1 MMWLR
6 FLTSSLKQNGILQ
19 PFLRRKFVSTS
30 MNYGINKSS
39 NSCWSQSLLGK
50 VDGSIRPTTC
60 SFQLHLASPKQKI
73 NLQQTRFFSKSNPY
87 SKGSNSSKK
96 SPHTRS
102 PKAIDDPKT
111 TNVEIVSGLMKLLW
125 PKKDMSVKVR
135 VVIAVCLLIS
145 AKLLNVTVP
154 FLFKDI
160 VNILGD
166 PTAAAAA
173 SPVLAIFT
181 ASSAMLIGY
190 GIARAGASGFNE
202 LRNAVFA
209 KVSQRSIRKIS
220 KETFLKLHSL
230 DLSYHLSRQTGS
242 LSRAIDRGTRGIN
255 FVLGSMLFNVA
266 PIILEVSLVTGI
278 LAVQCGPLF
287 AGITLATMGA
297 YTAFTVIVTQWRIKI
312 RRAMNA
318 AENEGGATAIDSL
331 LNYETVKYFG
341 NEEHEAK
348 RYDGSL
354 AKFQDASLKTS
365 SSLAMLNFGQQA
377 ILSMGLTG
385 VMLLSA
391 SEIING
397 SATVGDIV
405 LVNGLL
411 FQLSLPL
418 NFLGTVY
425 REVRQSLLDMAVLF
439 DILSLTPNVVVKE
452 NAPDIVLPENLYKP
466 ISGGLRNT
474 SNSVK
479 SVHQQHQEYTRKL
492 ADAFHDNT
500 TTVKTPSASKLSST
514 FETPSIITSYLEPA
528 IEFENV
534 SFTYESGLCVFK
546 DVSLRIP
553 FGAKTALVGPSGSG
567 KSTALRLLYRF
578 YDPQDGVIRV
588 NGQDIRDVNVDSL
601 RKVLGVV
608 PQDCVLFN
616 DTIFY
621 NIKYGNLKADDAA
634 VYEAAKIANIHHII
648 ERMPQ
653 GYDSQVG
660 ERGLKLSGG
669 EKQRVA
675 IARAVMKNS
684 PILLYD
690 EATSS
695 LDAIT
700 EQNILSSVAQV
711 AEGRT
716 SLFIAH
722 RLSTIQ
728 DVDKIF
734 VLHQGHIAEQ
744 GTHSKLL
751 EDANSFYSY
760 LWHNQHRSSSSNSSS

>member
-1 MMWLR
+1 M
-6 FLTSSLKQNGILQ
+6 
-19 PFLRRKFVSTS
+19 
-30 MNYGINKSS
+30 
-39 NSCWSQSLLGK
+39 
-50 VDGSIRPTTC
+50 
-60 SFQLHLASPKQKI
+60 
-73 NLQQTRFFSKSNPY
+73 
-87 SKGSNSSKK
+87 
-96 SPHTRS
+96 
-102 PKAIDDPKT
+102 
-111 TNVEIVSGLMKLLW
+111 
-125 PKKDMSVKVR
+125 
-135 VVIAVCLLIS
+135 
-145 AKLLNVTVP
+145 
-154 FLFKDI
+154 FKDI

-166 PTAAAAA
+166 PSAAAAA
-173 SPVLAIFT
+173 SPVIALFT
-181 ASSAMLIGY
+181 ASTAMLLGY
-190 GIARAGASGFNE
+190 GLARAGASGFNE

-209 KVSQRSIRKIS
+209 KVSQRSIRTMS

-255 FVLGSMLFNVA
+255 FVLGSLLFNVT
-266 PIILEVSLVTGI
+266 PILLEVSLVTGI
-278 LAVQCGPLF
+278 LAYKCGPMF
-287 AGITLATMGA
+287 AGVTLATMGA
-297 YTAFTVIVTQWRIKI
+297 YTAFTIIVTQWRIKI

-341 NEEHEAK
+341 NESHEAE
-348 RYDGSL
+348 RYDVSL
-354 AKFQDASLKTS
+354 AKFQTASLKTS

-377 ILSMGLTG
+377 ILSTGLTG

-391 SEIING
+391 TQILNG

-439 DILSLTPNVVVKE
+439 DILSLKPQIEMKE
-452 NAPDIVLPENLYKP
+452 NAPDIVLPANVYKP
-466 ISGGLRNT
+466 FSGGLRSEGT
-474 SNSVK
+474 AVK
-479 SVHQQHQEYTRKL
+479 SVYEQHLEYKETRKQQQEQL
-492 ADAFHDNT
+492 EQQGVDGQT
-500 TTVKTPSASKLSST
+500 THTVTSPDV
-514 FETPSIITSYLEPA
+514 SIPLMRSFAPAVITSDLNPA
-528 IEFENV
+528 VEFENV
-534 SFTYESGLCVFK
+534 SFTYESGLKVFN

-553 FGAKTALVGPSGSG
+553 FGARTALVGPSGSG

-578 YDPQDGVIRV
+578 YDPSDGVIRV
-588 NGQDIRDVNVDSL
+588 NGQDIRDVNIDSL
-601 RKVLGVV
+601 RQVLGVV

-616 DTIFY
+616 ETIFY
-621 NIKYGNLKADDAA
+621 NIKYGNLHADDDT
-634 VYEAAKIANIHHII
+634 VYEAAKIANIHHLI
-648 ERMPQ
+648 EQMPQ
-653 GYDSQVG
+653 QYDTQVG

-700 EQNILSSVAQV
+700 EQNILSSVARV

-728 DVDKIF
+728 NVDKIF
-734 VLHQGHIAEQ
+734 VLHDGRVAEE
-744 GTHSKLL
+744 GTHSQLL
-751 EDANSFYSY
+751 DDSNSFYSY
-760 LWHNQHRSSSSNSSS
+760 LWHNQHSPTQ